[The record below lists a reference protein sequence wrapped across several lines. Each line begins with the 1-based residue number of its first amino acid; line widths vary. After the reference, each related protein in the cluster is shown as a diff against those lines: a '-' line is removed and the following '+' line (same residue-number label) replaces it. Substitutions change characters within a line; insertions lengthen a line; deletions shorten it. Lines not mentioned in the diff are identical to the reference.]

1 MAGDTV
7 AARQVRK
14 MQTRIHPPIR
24 SVLDTVN
31 FKLARIAALNQR
43 LGMRAMRAEL
53 DLSLPEWR
61 VLGTA
66 HALAPATFQGICEA
80 LAMDKAQVSRALKEL
95 VRRGFVVTRHSAA
108 DARQLEILLTEEG
121 AIHHAEGLA
130 TAERYNEADVADL
143 SPEECR
149 QFIDL
154 LDRIAARVDIIA
166 ARELGGKRRETAP

>member
-121 AIHHAEGLA
+121 AAHHAEGLA